1 MQDLMEGWREYVS
14 DQEEASLL
22 VEQIW
27 SGSLVNEIVLL
38 EHQQAMLEEGIGS
51 FFSGAFK
58 SVKGTIEDLAD
69 WKDQKLM
76 TFIDNSI
83 KKIQDFFNSMRE
95 IAVKTKNNIL
105 LKLFPKIATRNITD
119 KLGVF
124 RRPEYL
130 KPGAAILSVVLQ
142 KLAELGAQAVLD
154 AMTGG
159 SATAA
164 KIGIFIKENAEKI
177 KMFVEAVKAALDPNG
192 IVEMLGQVAFFKEAA
207 DLLLNLK
214 KDLQNVGKLVF
225 NEGFVALR

>member
-1 MQDLMEGWREYVS
+1 MQSLMEGWREYVS

-38 EHQQAMLEEGIGS
+38 EHQQTMLEEGIGT
-51 FFSGAFK
+51 FFSSAFGA
-58 SVKGTIEDLAD
+58 VKGKIEDFAD

-76 TFIDNSI
+76 AFINNSI

-95 IAVKTKNNIL
+95 IARKTANKTL
-105 LKLFPKIATRNITD
+105 LKLFPKYGTRKITD
-119 KLGVF
+119 AFEVF

-130 KPGAAILSVVLQ
+130 KAGAAILSVVLQ

-154 AMTGG
+154 AMTSGA
-159 SATAA
+159 ATAV
-164 KIGIFIKENAEKI
+164 KIAEFVQKNVQKI
-177 KMFVEAVKAALDPNG
+177 KMFVEAVKAALNPNG
-192 IVEMLGQVAFFKEAA
+192 IVGILGQITFFKETA

-214 KDLQNVGKLVF
+214 KDLENPHREFVQ
-225 NEGFVALR
+225 GFKIA

>member
-1 MQDLMEGWREYVS
+1 MEGWREYVS

-164 KIGIFIKENAEKI
+164 KIGIFIKENAQKI
-177 KMFVEAVKAALDPNG
+177 
-192 IVEMLGQVAFFKEAA
+192 
-207 DLLLNLK
+207 LLNRLK
-214 KDLQNVGKLVF
+214 KDRMLVTKLKA
-225 NEGFVALR
+225 NEAFKELENDVNSANDAEKDRIDQIIKSETM

>member
-51 FFSGAFK
+51 FFSGAFN
-58 SVKGTIEDLAD
+58 SVKGKIDDLAD

-95 IAVKTKNNIL
+95 IARKTKNNIL

-164 KIGIFIKENAEKI
+164 KIAIFIKENVEKI

-192 IVEMLGQVAFFKEAA
+192 IVEMLGQKIAFFKEAA
-207 DLLLNLK
+207 ALLLNLK
-214 KDLQNVGKLVF
+214 KDLQNPHREF
-225 NEGFVALR
+225 QQGFAAIR